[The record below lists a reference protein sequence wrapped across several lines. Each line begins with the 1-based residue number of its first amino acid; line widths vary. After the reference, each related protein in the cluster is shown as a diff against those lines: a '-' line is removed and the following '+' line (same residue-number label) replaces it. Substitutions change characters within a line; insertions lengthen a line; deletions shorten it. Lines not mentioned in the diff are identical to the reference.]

1 MALTASLESLAQ
13 TWSTQTTVPAV
24 IASLVL
30 SAILSGILARLYVKY
45 GTSLSNRSHFGSN
58 FVLIATTTTLII
70 MIVKS
75 SLALS
80 LGLVGALS
88 IVRFRAAIKEPE
100 ELSFLFIAIAIG
112 LGFGAY
118 QWMVTIIAFIVISI
132 LIMLRHVRR
141 KKHEHHN
148 LYLTMSGETSRH
160 VTLSA
165 IMDILI
171 KHCKAVRLKRFDKN
185 KDAFEASF
193 LVDLQTHHHFSR
205 IKNELEKLSDTINI
219 TYLDKEGIT

>member
-1 MALTASLESLAQ
+1 MALTTSLESLAQ

-100 ELSFLFIAIAIG
+100 ELSFLFVAIAIG

-165 IMDILI
+165 IMD
-171 KHCKAVRLKRFDKN
+171 
-185 KDAFEASF
+185 
-193 LVDLQTHHHFSR
+193 
-205 IKNELEKLSDTINI
+205 
-219 TYLDKEGIT
+219 